1 MYVCAIV
8 TCRACNVGGKWT
20 HLISKEPD
28 TLWMQTAWTA
38 IHQSLALIQCAE
50 ADTNWCQK
58 EKQHWLSGIILA
70 TRRMILTKHV
80 FSATTRGNT
89 TYLFD
94 HLRKYHTAESCTG
107 PILQTCTRPYPP
119 YLKLHTF
126 SNSSTSY
133 ILHPSLHAIYWYLWP
148 TRTWRKIRWTQV
160 LKMKVNQHGE
170 WEFWQVRAGM
180 NELIWNINAYHFAG
194 IFL

>member
-1 MYVCAIV
+1 
-8 TCRACNVGGKWT
+8 
-20 HLISKEPD
+20 
-28 TLWMQTAWTA
+28 
-38 IHQSLALIQCAE
+38 
-50 ADTNWCQK
+50 
-58 EKQHWLSGIILA
+58 
-70 TRRMILTKHV
+70 MILTKHV

-133 ILHPSLHAIYWYLWP
+133 ILHPSLHAINWYLWP

-170 WEFWQVRAGM
+170 WEFWEGASRHEWAHMKYKCLSFCRYIFVDVSLILFIHLFIHSRDALKMAIAKLDPRSPGVRLDPHLCRTQYIVFRLFHPNRAGHQRVP
-180 NELIWNINAYHFAG
+180 EPL
-194 IFL
+194 